1 VADSEPAGRT
11 VLSRAFAILDTF
23 ADGEPEQTH
32 GSITRATG
40 LSPATAHRILAELV
54 DWGAVER
61 TGRGRYRIGLHLWR
75 LGALAPQGRELRD
88 VALPYLQDLLEVTH
102 EVVHLVV
109 LDENQALYVEK
120 LESRPGV
127 LWYPRSAV
135 GCRCTPRAR
144 ARCCSPTL
152 HRAYS
157 TR

>member
-1 VADSEPAGRT
+1 MADSEPAGRT

-23 ADGEPEQTH
+23 ADGEPEQTQ
-32 GSITRATG
+32 GSINRATG

-54 DWGAVER
+54 EWGGVER

-88 VALPYLQDLLEVTH
+88 LALPYLQDLLEVTH

-120 LESRPGV
+120 LESLPGCWCV
-127 LWYPRSAV
+127 SHAV

-144 ARCCSPTL
+144 ARCCSPTR